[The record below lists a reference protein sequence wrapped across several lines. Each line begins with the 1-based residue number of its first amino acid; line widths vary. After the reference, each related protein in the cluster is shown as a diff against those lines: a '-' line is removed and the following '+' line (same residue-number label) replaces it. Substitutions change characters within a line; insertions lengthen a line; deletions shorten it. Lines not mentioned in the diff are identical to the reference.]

1 MDIQKTTSNIMLTA
15 IKNFAKE
22 FEVEETKTQL
32 MINASDDNCTPI
44 YKVLVDNK
52 VKKQV
57 TFNEILNVK
66 LDFLGREIIASSLRK
81 LRREQGC
88 GFEDLSILIY
98 KQKEEQTIPNLYFF
112 EGIKQFQRI
121 ICRVWSLWWMEY
133 RYPRPSDTERR
144 GCFRLW

>member
-1 MDIQKTTSNIMLTA
+1 MDIQKTTSNIMLNA

-22 FEVEETKTQL
+22 FEVAETSTQL
-32 MINASDDNCTPI
+32 MINASDENCTPI

-66 LDFLGREIIASSLRK
+66 LDFLGREIIATPFIASSLRK

-88 GFEDLSILIY
+88 GFQDLNILIY
-98 KQKEEQTIPNLYFF
+98 KQKEEQQIPNLYFF
-112 EGIKQFQRI
+112 EGSKPVKPITFDY
-121 ICRVWSLWWMEY
+121 LFGDMN
-133 RYPRPSDTERR
+133 
-144 GCFRLW
+144 

>member
-22 FEVEETKTQL
+22 FDVAETKTQL
-32 MINASDDNCTPI
+32 MINASDENCTPI

-52 VKKQV
+52 IKKQV

-66 LDFLGREIIASSLRK
+66 LDFLGREIIATPFIASSLRK

-88 GFEDLSILIY
+88 GFEDLNILIY
-98 KQKEEQTIPNLYFF
+98 KQKEEQQIPNLYFF
-112 EGIKQFQRI
+112 EGSKPIKPITFDY
-121 ICRVWSLWWMEY
+121 LFGDMN
-133 RYPRPSDTERR
+133 
-144 GCFRLW
+144 

>member
-1 MDIQKTTSNIMLTA
+1 MDIQKTTSNIMLNA

-22 FEVEETKTQL
+22 FEVAETSTQL
-32 MINASDDNCTPI
+32 MINASDENCTPI

-66 LDFLGREIIASSLRK
+66 LDFLGRELIATPFIASSLRK

-88 GFEDLSILIY
+88 GFEDLNILIY
-98 KQKEEQTIPNLYFF
+98 KQKDEQQIPNLYFF
-112 EGIKQFQRI
+112 EGVKPIKPITFDY
-121 ICRVWSLWWMEY
+121 LFGDMN
-133 RYPRPSDTERR
+133 
-144 GCFRLW
+144 

>member
-32 MINASDDNCTPI
+32 MINASDENCTPI

-66 LDFLGREIIASSLRK
+66 LDFLGREIIASPFIASSLRK

-98 KQKEEQTIPNLYFF
+98 KQKDEQTIPNLYFF
-112 EGIKQFQRI
+112 EGVKPIKPITFHY
-121 ICRVWSLWWMEY
+121 LFGDMN
-133 RYPRPSDTERR
+133 
-144 GCFRLW
+144 

>member
-66 LDFLGREIIASSLRK
+66 LDFLGREIIASPFIASSLRK

-98 KQKEEQTIPNLYFF
+98 KQKDEQTIPNLYFF
-112 EGIKQFQRI
+112 EGVKPIKPITFDY
-121 ICRVWSLWWMEY
+121 LFGDMN
-133 RYPRPSDTERR
+133 
-144 GCFRLW
+144 